1 MSPGAVGRAYP
12 RLEGKEKV
20 TGTARYAVE
29 YPVDEVTYG
38 WAVPSAVVRG
48 RITRIDTAEALA
60 SPGVLAVLHHGNAPR
75 LAPGPQPEVWL
86 LQEPAVHYRGEFI
99 AVVVATS
106 LEAAREGARLVRI
119 DYDAGAHSTVLAA
132 DHPGLYRPD
141 KVNPSYPTDTA
152 EGDFDAG
159 YAAAPVRVDVT
170 YRTPAYHN
178 NPMEPHATTAQWRD
192 GRLLVHDSTQGA
204 SLVRATLADMFEMP
218 PESIRVV
225 AEHVGGG
232 FGSKG
237 YAKASVVLAAL
248 AARHVDRPVR
258 LALTRQQLFGPI
270 GYRTPI
276 IQRVRLAADADGRL
290 TAICHDA
297 ISQTSTVREFAEQT
311 AVYTRSMYAA
321 PHRRTTHRLVRL
333 DVPTPFW
340 MRAPGECPGAYALES
355 AMDELAIAAGI
366 DPVELR
372 IRNDAQ
378 VDPDQGRPFTSRN
391 LVACLRE
398 GAQRFGWADRDPT
411 PRARRDGRWL
421 IGTGVA
427 GSSYPA
433 RNRPSSATATARP
446 DGSFLVRINAT
457 DIGTGARTAVWQ
469 VAADA
474 LGVPPERVEI
484 RIGDSDLPTA
494 AVAGGSMGTAS
505 WSWAVI
511 RAGQALRE
519 KLRNL
524 PGDTPAD
531 EVTAEVSTDD
541 EVGGQPTLPR
551 YAYGAQFAEVRV
563 DADTGEVRL
572 NRMLGVFA
580 AGRIVNPTTARSQL
594 LGGMTMGLSMALHEE
609 GLLDERYGDWVN
621 HDLATYHI
629 TACPDVE
636 SIEAYWLDEQD
647 DELNPAGVKGI
658 GEIGIVGAAAAVA
671 NAVHHATGVRI
682 RDLPIRLD
690 KLVGVSALA

>member
-1 MSPGAVGRAYP
+1 MSTGAVGRAHP
-12 RLEGKEKV
+12 RLEGREKV

-29 YPVDEVTYG
+29 YPVDGVTYG
-38 WAVPSAVVRG
+38 WAVPAAVVRG
-48 RITRIDTAEALA
+48 RITRVDTDEALA

-75 LAPGPQPEVWL
+75 IAPGSQPELWL
-86 LQEPAVHYRGEFI
+86 LQEPAVYYRGQFV

-119 DYDAGAHSTVLAA
+119 DYDAAPHSTVLTD
-132 DHPGLYRPD
+132 DHPGLYRPEH
-141 KVNPSYPTDTA
+141 VNPSYPTDTA

-159 YAAAPVRVDVT
+159 YAAAPVRVDAT

-178 NPMEPHATTAQWRD
+178 NPMESHATTARWHD

-204 SLVRATLADMFEMP
+204 APVQTTLAELFGLP
-218 PESIRVV
+218 QESVRVI

-237 YAKASVVLAAL
+237 SAKAAVVLAAL
-248 AARHVDRPVR
+248 AARHVDRPVK

-270 GYRTPI
+270 GYRTSS
-276 IQRVRLAADADGRL
+276 IQRVRLAADTDGRL
-290 TAICHDA
+290 TAVCHDA
-297 ISQTSTVREFAEQT
+297 ISQTSTVREFAEQI

-355 AMDELAIAAGI
+355 AMDELAIAVGV

-378 VDPDQGRPFTSRN
+378 VDPDQGEPFTSRN

-398 GAQRFGWADRDPT
+398 GAQRFGWAQRDPT

-433 RNRPSSATATARP
+433 RARPSSAAATARP
-446 DGSFLVRINAT
+446 DGTFLVRIDAT
-457 DIGTGARTAVWQ
+457 DIGTGARTALWQ

-484 RIGDSDLPTA
+484 RIGDSDLPVA
-494 AVAGGSMGTAS
+494 PVAGGSMGTAS

-511 RAGQALRE
+511 RACEALRG
-519 KLRNL
+519 KLRDGAP
-524 PGDTPAD
+524 PGT
-531 EVTAEVSTDD
+531 EVSAEADTTD
-541 EVGGQPTLPR
+541 EVGGQPERPR
-551 YAYGAQFAEVRV
+551 YAYGAQFVEVRV
-563 DADTGEVRL
+563 DADTGEVRV

-580 AGRIVNPTTARSQL
+580 AGRVVNPTTARSQL
-594 LGGMTMGLSMALHEE
+594 IGGMTMGLSMALHEE

-621 HDLATYHI
+621 HDLAAYHI
-629 TACPDVE
+629 TGCADVE
-636 SIEAYWLDEQD
+636 AIEAYWLDERD
-647 DELNPAGVKGI
+647 DELNPAGVKGV
-658 GEIGIVGAAAAVA
+658 GEIGIVGTAAAVA

-690 KLVGVSALA
+690 KLVGVSGLA

>member
-1 MSPGAVGRAYP
+1 MSTDAVGRAYP
-12 RLEGKEKV
+12 RLEGREKV

-29 YPVDEVTYG
+29 YPVDGVTYG
-38 WAVPSAVVRG
+38 WAVPSTVVRG
-48 RITRIDTAEALA
+48 RITRIDTTQALA
-60 SPGVLAVLHHGNAPR
+60 SSGVLAVLHHGNAPR
-75 LAPGPQPEVWL
+75 LVPGPDLDLRL
-86 LQEPAVHYRGEFI
+86 LQEPSVHFRGQFV

-119 DYDAGAHSTVLAA
+119 DYDAGPHSTVLTD
-132 DHPGLYRPD
+132 DHPGLYKPD
-141 KVNPSYPTDTA
+141 HVNPSYPTDTA

-159 YAAAPVRVDVT
+159 YAAAPVRMDAT

-192 GRLLVHDSTQGA
+192 GQLLVHDSTQGG
-204 SLVRATLADMFEMP
+204 SPVRATLAELFALP
-218 PESIRVV
+218 PESVRVIT
-225 AEHVGGG
+225 EHVGGG
-232 FGSKG
+232 FGAKG
-237 YAKASVVLAAL
+237 FAKASVVLAAL
-248 AARHVDRPVR
+248 AARHVDRPVK
-258 LALTRQQLFGPI
+258 LALTRQQLFGPVA
-270 GYRTPI
+270 YRTPT

-297 ISQTSTVREFAEQT
+297 ISQTSTTREFAEQT

-333 DVPTPFW
+333 DVPTPAW
-340 MRAPGECPGAYALES
+340 MRAPGECPGSYALES
-355 AMDELAIAAGI
+355 ALDELAIAVGI

-372 IRNDAQ
+372 IRNDTA
-378 VDPDQGRPFTSRN
+378 VDPDLGRPFTSRN

-398 GAQRFGWADRDPT
+398 GARRFGWAGRDPT

-433 RNRPSSATATARP
+433 RARPSSATATARP

-484 RIGDSDLPTA
+484 RIGDTDLPTA
-494 AVAGGSMGTAS
+494 SLAGGSMGTAS

-511 RAGQALRE
+511 RAAGALRG
-519 KLRNL
+519 KLREGV
-524 PGDTPAD
+524 PPDV
-531 EVTAEVSTDD
+531 EVTAEADTAD
-541 EVGGQPTLPR
+541 EVGGQPTRPR
-551 YAYGAQFAEVRV
+551 YAYGAQFVEVRV

-580 AGRIVNPTTARSQL
+580 AGRVVNPTTARSQL
-594 LGGMTMGLSMALHEE
+594 IGGMTMGLSMALHEE

-629 TACPDVE
+629 TGCADVE
-636 SIEAYWLDEQD
+636 SIEAYWLDERD

-690 KLVGVSALA
+690 KLIGLSALA

>member
-1 MSPGAVGRAYP
+1 MSTGAVGRAYP
-12 RLEGKEKV
+12 RLEGREKV

-29 YPVDEVTYG
+29 YPVDGITYG

-48 RITRIDTAEALA
+48 RITRVDTSEALA

-75 LAPGPQPEVWL
+75 LAPGPEPELRL
-86 LQEPAVHYRGEFI
+86 LQEPTVHYRGQYV

-119 DYDAGAHSTVLAA
+119 DYDAASHSTVLTD
-132 DHPGLYRPD
+132 DHPGLYQPD
-141 KVNPSYPTDTA
+141 HVNPSYPTDTA

-178 NPMEPHATTAQWRD
+178 NPMEPHATTAQWHD
-192 GRLLVHDSTQGA
+192 GRLLVHDSNQGA
-204 SLVRATLADMFEMP
+204 SSVRATLAELFEVS
-218 PESIRVV
+218 PESVRVV
-225 AEHVGGG
+225 TEHVGGG

-237 YAKASVVLAAL
+237 YAKAAVVLTAL
-248 AARHVDRPVR
+248 AARHVDRPVK

-270 GYRTPI
+270 GYRTPT
-276 IQRVRLAADADGRL
+276 IQRVRLASDADGRL

-297 ISQTSTVREFAEQT
+297 ISQTSTIREFAEQT

-355 AMDELAIAAGI
+355 AMDELAITVGI

-372 IRNDAQ
+372 IRNDTE

-391 LVACLRE
+391 LVTCLRE

-421 IGTGVA
+421 VGTGVA

-433 RNRPSSATATARP
+433 RARPSSARATARP
-446 DGSFLVRINAT
+446 DGSFLVQINAT
-457 DIGTGARTAVWQ
+457 DIGTGARTAIWQ

-484 RIGDSDLPTA
+484 QIGDSILPTA
-494 AVAGGSMGTAS
+494 PVAGGSMGTAS

-511 RAGQALRE
+511 RAAQALRE
-519 KLRNL
+519 KLRDGG
-524 PGDTPAD
+524 PPTG
-531 EVTAEVSTDD
+531 EVTAEADTAD
-541 EVGGQPTLPR
+541 EVGGQPALPR
-551 YAYGAQFAEVRV
+551 YAYGAHFVEVRV

-580 AGRIVNPTTARSQL
+580 AGRVVNPTTARSQL
-594 LGGMTMGLSMALHEE
+594 IGGMTMGLSMALHEE

-629 TACPDVE
+629 TGCADVE
-636 SIEAYWLDEQD
+636 SIEAYWLEERD
-647 DELNPAGVKGI
+647 DELNPAGVKGL

-682 RDLPIRLD
+682 RELPIRLD
-690 KLVGVSALA
+690 KLIGVSDLA

>member
-1 MSPGAVGRAYP
+1 MSTGAVGRAHP
-12 RLEGKEKV
+12 RLEGREKV

-29 YPVDEVTYG
+29 YPVDGVTYG
-38 WAVPSAVVRG
+38 WAVQAAVVRG
-48 RITRIDTAEALA
+48 RITRVDTDEALA

-75 LAPGPQPEVWL
+75 IAPGPQPELWL
-86 LQEPAVHYRGEFI
+86 LQEPAVNHRGQFV

-119 DYDAGAHSTVLAA
+119 DYDATPHSTVLTD
-132 DHPGLYRPD
+132 DHPGLYRPEH
-141 KVNPSYPTDTA
+141 VNPSYPTDTA

-159 YAAAPVRVDVT
+159 YAAAPVRVDAT

-178 NPMEPHATTAQWRD
+178 NPMEPHATTARWHD

-204 SLVRATLADMFEMP
+204 APVQTTLAELFGLP
-218 PESIRVV
+218 QESVRVI

-237 YAKASVVLAAL
+237 SAKAAVVLAAL
-248 AARHVDRPVR
+248 AARHVDRPVK

-270 GYRTPI
+270 GYRTPS
-276 IQRVRLAADADGRL
+276 IQRVRLAADTDGRL
-290 TAICHDA
+290 TAVCHDA
-297 ISQTSTVREFAEQT
+297 ISQTSTVREFAEQI

-321 PHRRTTHRLVRL
+321 PHQRTTHRLVRL

-355 AMDELAIAAGI
+355 AMDELAIAVGV

-378 VDPDQGRPFTSRN
+378 VDPDQGEPFTSRN

-398 GAQRFGWADRDPT
+398 GAQRFGWAQRDPT

-433 RNRPSSATATARP
+433 RARPSSAAATARP
-446 DGSFLVRINAT
+446 DGTFLVRIDAT
-457 DIGTGARTAVWQ
+457 DIGTGARTALWQ

-484 RIGDSDLPTA
+484 RIGDSDLPVA
-494 AVAGGSMGTAS
+494 PVAGGSMGTAS

-511 RAGQALRE
+511 RACEALRG
-519 KLRNL
+519 KLRDGAP
-524 PGDTPAD
+524 PGT
-531 EVTAEVSTDD
+531 EVSAEADTTD
-541 EVGGQPTLPR
+541 EVGGQPERPR
-551 YAYGAQFAEVRV
+551 YAYGAQFVEVRV
-563 DADTGEVRL
+563 DADTGEVRV

-580 AGRIVNPTTARSQL
+580 AGRVVNPTTARSQL
-594 LGGMTMGLSMALHEE
+594 IGGMTMGLSMALHEE

-629 TACPDVE
+629 TGCADVE
-636 SIEAYWLDEQD
+636 AIEAYWLDERD
-647 DELNPAGVKGI
+647 DELNPAGVKGV
-658 GEIGIVGAAAAVA
+658 GEIGIVGTAAAVA

-690 KLVGVSALA
+690 KLVGASGLA

>member
-1 MSPGAVGRAYP
+1 MSTGAVGRAHP
-12 RLEGKEKV
+12 RLEGREKV

-29 YPVDEVTYG
+29 YPVDGVTYG
-38 WAVPSAVVRG
+38 WAVPAAVVRG
-48 RITRIDTAEALA
+48 RITRVDTDEALA

-75 LAPGPQPEVWL
+75 LAQGPERELWL
-86 LQEPAVHYRGEFI
+86 LQEPAAHYRGQFV

-119 DYDAGAHSTVLAA
+119 DYDAGPHSTVLAA
-132 DHPGLYRPD
+132 DHPGLYKPEH
-141 KVNPSYPTDTA
+141 VNPSYPTDTA

-178 NPMEPHATTAQWRD
+178 NPMEPHATTAQWHD
-192 GRLLVHDSTQGA
+192 GRLVVHDSNQGPVA
-204 SLVRATLADMFEMP
+204 VQATLAELFELP
-218 PESIRVV
+218 QESVRVIT
-225 AEHVGGG
+225 EHVGGG

-237 YAKASVVLAAL
+237 YTKAAVVLAAL
-248 AARHVDRPVR
+248 AARHVDRPVK

-270 GYRTPI
+270 GYRTPT
-276 IQRVRLAADADGRL
+276 IQRVRLAADAHGRL

-297 ISQTSTVREFAEQT
+297 ISQTSTIREFAEQT

-355 AMDELAIAAGI
+355 AMDELAIAVGV

-378 VDPDQGRPFTSRN
+378 VDPDQGEPFTSRN

-398 GAQRFGWADRDPT
+398 GAQRFGWTGRDPT

-433 RNRPSSATATARP
+433 RARPSSAAATARP
-446 DGSFLVRINAT
+446 DGTFLVRIDAT
-457 DIGTGARTAVWQ
+457 DIGTGARTALWQ

-484 RIGDSDLPTA
+484 RIGDSDLPVA
-494 AVAGGSMGTAS
+494 PLAGGSMGTAS

-511 RAGQALRE
+511 RACEALRG
-519 KLRNL
+519 KLREGAS
-524 PGDTPAD
+524 PDT
-531 EVTAEVSTDD
+531 EVSAEADTTD
-541 EVGGQPTLPR
+541 EVGGQPTRPR
-551 YAYGAQFAEVRV
+551 YAYGAQFVEVRV
-563 DADTGEVRL
+563 DADTGEVRV
-572 NRMLGVFA
+572 NRLLGVFA
-580 AGRIVNPTTARSQL
+580 AGRVVNPTTARSQL
-594 LGGMTMGLSMALHEE
+594 IGGMTMGLSMALHEE

-629 TACPDVE
+629 TGCADVE
-636 SIEAYWLDEQD
+636 AVEAYWLDERD

-658 GEIGIVGAAAAVA
+658 GEIGIVGTAAAVA
-671 NAVHHATGVRI
+671 SAVHHATGVRI

-690 KLVGVSALA
+690 KLIGVSGLA